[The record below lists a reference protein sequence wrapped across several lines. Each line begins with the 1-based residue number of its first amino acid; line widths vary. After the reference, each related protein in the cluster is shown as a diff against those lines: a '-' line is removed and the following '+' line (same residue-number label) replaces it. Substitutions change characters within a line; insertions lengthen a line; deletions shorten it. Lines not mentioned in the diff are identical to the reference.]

1 MSSPISGKGWD
12 DVMISSVGASLKSIA
27 SWFIIYL
34 SNGVISTHCPT
45 HFHTNNI
52 INVIVKWY
60 FLCDSWSQDQFVREI
75 TAKNKSY
82 FRLFFIRPSLF
93 RLDEELKLLM

>member
-1 MSSPISGKGWD
+1 MSSPISGKGWE

-27 SWFIIYL
+27 SWFIICL
-34 SNGVISTHCPT
+34 SNGVISTHCPP

-52 INVIVKWY
+52 INVIAKWY